1 LKNEPGLNGVI
12 ISIRTLRPF
21 TPDKEDL
28 MSEKSILLV
37 EDDNLLRMGL
47 KSMID
52 LHGGYKVTHHVGTGA
67 DAIQAFTKSPVDI
80 VLLDLNL
87 PDSHGTDIL
96 KTIKKNYINTKV
108 IILSVFDNN
117 EIIYQTMENGA
128 DGYVLK
134 CANPDEIFMA
144 IDYAI
149 SNTLFISPRI
159 VKCIIKDY
167 LFVNRQR
174 KSLPP
179 LHSLTAREKE
189 VAKHII
195 DGKKSKE
202 IAEELYI
209 SIKTVNKH
217 RSNILG
223 KLGIRNFNEFRIGEI
238 YFIDDL

>member
-1 LKNEPGLNGVI
+1 
-12 ISIRTLRPF
+12 
-21 TPDKEDL
+21 

-52 LHGGYKVTHHVGTGA
+52 LHGGLKVANHVATGT
-67 DAIQAFTKSPVDI
+67 DAIQAFTKSPADI

-87 PDSHGTDIL
+87 PDRHGTDVL
-96 KTIKKNYINTKV
+96 KTIKKNYKDTKV
-108 IILSVFDNN
+108 IILSIFDNN
-117 EIIYQTMENGA
+117 ELIYQTMEYGA
-128 DGYVLK
+128 DGYILK
-134 CANPDEIFMA
+134 GANPEEIFLA
-144 IDYAI
+144 IQYALD
-149 SNTLFISPRI
+149 NTLFISPRI
-159 VKCIIKDY
+159 IKCIVKDY

-179 LHSLTAREKE
+179 LHSLTSREKE

-238 YFIDDL
+238 YFIDEL